1 MRNYFLALAL
11 LAAPAAAQT
20 PVEVPDFDSI
30 RLEGGGTVSVRHGAT
45 HRVTFTATRPELV
58 EIEVER
64 DTLVIR
70 PCRKSCSNQRLSV
83 EVVTPQID
91 AAAIHGGGKLEI
103 GGGFPRSRDLALAVH
118 GGGRLDAEAAS
129 ASDVAVAIRGGGTV
143 QLGAP
148 ASLAVAIHGGGSVL
162 HCGHVE
168 SRTVSIQGGGTI
180 DRSCSQ

>member
-1 MRNYFLALAL
+1 MRRYLLALAL

-20 PVEVPDFDSI
+20 PVDVRAFDRI
-30 RLEGGGTVSVRHGAT
+30 RLEGGGSVSVRHGSS

-70 PCRKSCSNQRLSV
+70 PCRRSCSDQRLSV
-83 EVVTPQID
+83 EVVTPEID
-91 AAAIHGGGKLEI
+91 AAAIHGGGKLDI
-103 GGGFPRSRDLALAVH
+103 GGGFSRSRDLALAVH
-118 GGGRLDAEAAS
+118 GGGRLDAEAVPAD
-129 ASDVAVAIRGGGTV
+129 DVAVAIHGGGTV

-148 ASLAVAIHGGGSVL
+148 ASLAVSIQGGGRVL
-162 HCGHVE
+162 HCGHID
-168 SRTVSIQGGGTI
+168 SRTVSIRGGGTI